1 MGFALPC
8 ATISIS
14 IHGLINGYRHFTVC
28 VCVCVCVWVSNSA
41 EKLPESS
48 SVRVP
53 KIRTIFGVVGVLKLL
68 AGDIA

>member
-1 MGFALPC
+1 MAIDILLF
-8 ATISIS
+8 
-14 IHGLINGYRHFTVC
+14 
-28 VCVCVCVWVSNSA
+28 VCVCVWVSDSA

-68 AGDIA
+68 AGDIALFKSTQTFMLYIFYD